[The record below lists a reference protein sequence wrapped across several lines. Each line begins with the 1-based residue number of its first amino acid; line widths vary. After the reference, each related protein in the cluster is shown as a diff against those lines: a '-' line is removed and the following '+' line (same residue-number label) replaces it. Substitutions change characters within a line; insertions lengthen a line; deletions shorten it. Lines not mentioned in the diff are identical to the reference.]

1 MIARLKGIV
10 EEIGDDWLI
19 VDVNGVGYHVFA
31 SSRTLGGMVV
41 GDAVTVVIET
51 HVREDHIHLYGF
63 ADTTERDWFKLL
75 TTVQGV
81 GAKVGLGI
89 QSALGPDEISQA
101 IAAQDKATITRA
113 PGVGPKLA
121 ARIVSELKD
130 KVGAIAL
137 NQSLAAATGNAPKS
151 GTAAKGNA
159 VSDAVSALVNLGYN
173 ASQALGAVSEA
184 AGELG
189 EGADVSAL
197 IRGGL
202 SRLAPADT
210 GPGGRG

>member
-31 SSRTLGGMVV
+31 SSRTLGSMTA

-89 QSALGPDEISQA
+89 QSALSPDEISQA

-137 NQSLAAATGNAPKS
+137 NQSFAAPGAGTSSGSAP
-151 GTAAKGNA
+151 AKGNDI
-159 VSDAVSALVNLGYN
+159 SDAVSALVNLGYN

-189 EGADVSAL
+189 EGVDVSAL

-210 GPGGRG
+210 GPGARG